1 MIALDADGWMQL
13 AIDRHNRII
22 ELATELNKARDE
34 IEAMRVEAKRQQDGL
49 HEMLRRANKEITRL
63 KKEAR
68 NG

>member
-1 MIALDADGWMQL
+1 MTDIEEWKTL
-13 AIDRHNRII
+13 AIDRHNRIL
-22 ELATELNKARDE
+22 ELATELNKALDAV
-34 IEAMRVEAKRQQDGL
+34 EALRVEAKRQQDGL